1 MSNNDE
7 GPINYCLRKNE
18 LIKNYLLSNLNEAQT
33 DEEKICL
40 ILIARRK
47 LEKDFIENKNSFPPN
62 IHNEINNFLKKI
74 NFKSLYK
81 SLINVTIKEFLN
93 YFSFYEDCLLEYKI
107 FYEFMCL
114 TLKGI
119 KSINEQYYNDPIHK
133 DKNERL
139 KFIWKIFCKIRSES
153 VKKDNLIKYDYQ
165 FSAVLVSQIFDLL
178 VNDNNREKS
187 FYYGAFKEILSK
199 HSFVSLMEKFSK
211 KLKNEEKI
219 KEKVKFLLKNE
230 KNLEIL
236 ENEEEIDY
244 MDILDSFLLENF
256 EEKNNKSSTDLLFP
270 INESSIK
277 ISLDGF
283 ISDLKR
289 YESLDINLLLTRYLK
304 LTTNTT
310 YAQIHQFFNEQ
321 YPQNN
326 YSSNKDSLNIDN
338 ISFYSIQKKLF
349 LKFLFLLI
357 SPQTKA
363 NSQYIFEKITKEF
376 IGKSVSPSKISSFF
390 FNLQIISYYTFIT
403 LQYIENKSTLILLT
417 YSLLDSLFQLPSF
430 SLQTSHRIT
439 SFLLRLRSTI
449 PFNIYIIIKKY
460 FNDLLSFVLFNSQSI
475 IFTISDFNTLVA
487 KDFFVYCF
495 DIINK
500 IGSRMCYN
508 IDRRE
513 RIFDVLVRLVNED
526 NEIVFTNKYVDAVII
541 AIFAIDSIERDLF
554 DQEIIEREIEKI
566 IVRYGEEKKKTFV
579 PDIYDLLLND
589 PKRKLTINILKI
601 IWERIKNYVKKKPEK
616 YTFLPYKY
624 DFKSLILTSS
634 KDYNTIYTH
643 SPGKSG
649 TNKEEP
655 MLSKKRIRVLT
666 PTIAEKTMIVSP
678 FSTKIN
684 NSRKAD
690 TAKAVSAFK
699 NLNFQF
705 QSGY

>member
-40 ILIARRK
+40 IFIARRK

-62 IHNEINNFLKKI
+62 IHSEINNFLIKI

-139 KFIWKIFCKIRSES
+139 KFIWKIFCKIRSEF
-153 VKKDNLIKYDYQ
+153 VKTDNLFKYDYQ
-165 FSAVLVSQIFDLL
+165 FSAVLVSEIFDLL

-199 HSFVSLMEKFSK
+199 HSFVSLTEKFSK
-211 KLKNEEKI
+211 KVKNEEKI
-219 KEKVKFLLKNE
+219 KEKVKFLLKND
-230 KNLEIL
+230 KNFEIL

-304 LTTNTT
+304 LATNTT
-310 YAQIHQFFNEQ
+310 YAQIHQIFIEQ

-326 YSSNKDSLNIDN
+326 YSSNKDNLNFDN

-376 IGKSVSPSKISSFF
+376 IGKSIFPSKISSFF

-475 IFTISDFNTLVA
+475 IFTISDFNNLVA

-500 IGSRMCYN
+500 IASRMCYN

-541 AIFAIDSIERDLF
+541 AIFAIDSIEGDLF
-554 DQEIIEREIEKI
+554 AQEIIEREIEKI

-589 PKRKLTINILKI
+589 PKKKLTINILKI
-601 IWERIKNYVKKKPEK
+601 IWERIKNYEKKKPEK

-634 KDYNTIYTH
+634 KDYNTIYKH

-684 NSRKAD
+684 YSRKAD

-705 QSGY
+705 QSNN

>member
-7 GPINYCLRKNE
+7 NPIDYCLRKKE
-18 LIKNYLLSNLNEAQT
+18 LIKNYLQSNLNEAQT

-40 ILIARRK
+40 IFIARRK

-62 IHNEINNFLKKI
+62 IHTEINNFLKKI

-93 YFSFYEDCLLEYKI
+93 YFSFYEDCLLEYKL

-119 KSINEQYYNDPIHK
+119 KSINEQYYNDTVHK

-139 KFIWKIFCKIRSES
+139 NFVWKIFCKIRSEF
-153 VKKDNLIKYDYQ
+153 VKQDNLYKYDYQ
-165 FSAVLVSQIFDLL
+165 FNAVLVSQIFDLL

-199 HSFVSLMEKFSK
+199 NSFVSLTEKFSK
-211 KLKNEEKI
+211 KIKNQEKI
-219 KEKVKFLLKNE
+219 KEKVKYFLKNE
-230 KNLEIL
+230 KNLETL

-244 MDILDSFLLENF
+244 MDILDSFLIENF
-256 EEKNNKSSTDLLFP
+256 EEKNNKSSNDLLFP
-270 INESSIK
+270 VNESSIK
-277 ISLDGF
+277 ISLDRF
-283 ISDLKR
+283 IFDLKR

-304 LTTNTT
+304 SSTNIT
-310 YAQIHQFFNEQ
+310 YLHVHQIFNDQ
-321 YPQNN
+321 YPQKI

-338 ISFYSIQKKLF
+338 NSFYSIQKKLF

-363 NSQYIFEKITKEF
+363 NSQFIFEKITKEF
-376 IGKSVSPSKISSFF
+376 IGKNISPSKNCSFF

-403 LQYIENKSTLILLT
+403 LQYIENKSTLIFLI
-417 YSLLDSLFQLPSF
+417 YSLLNSLFQLSSF
-430 SLQTSHRIT
+430 CLPISYRIT

-460 FNDLLSFVLFNSQSI
+460 FNDLLSFVLFNSQSN
-475 IFTISDFNTLVA
+475 IFTVSDFNILIA

-508 IDRRE
+508 INRRE
-513 RIFDVLVRLVNED
+513 KIFNVLVRLVNED
-526 NEIVFTNKYVDAVII
+526 NKTVFTNKYVDAVII
-541 AIFAIDSIERDLF
+541 TIFAIDSIEGDLF
-554 DQEIIEREIEKI
+554 DQETIEREIEKI

-589 PKRKLTINILKI
+589 PKRKMTINILKI
-601 IWERIKNYVKKKPEK
+601 IWERSKNYENNKNET

-684 NSRKAD
+684 YSKKPD
-690 TAKAVSAFK
+690 IAKSVSAFK

-705 QSGY
+705 QNNN